1 LIPGAPVRDHDASAG
16 SPQDE
21 ALGLHLHRL
30 DRRRM
35 VLYVTGELDRLT
47 APVLVALLDERLAG
61 ERPDTVLTVDLTATA
76 FVDVGGLNALLDVQH
91 RAAVR
96 GITLHVGACR
106 AAFLRLLR
114 VTRTLG
120 LAAAPPDR
128 PWSTRPHAC
137 RDSEVVIAR
146 LDASRVVERGF
157 EQGETLLEVERGVYR
172 LEAQPPRHH
181 GERDRRAD
189 PHHHGPGA
197 AEPGGRA
204 EAAQG
209 VGGEGV
215 DDVERGDVDDHAPG
229 PPPADLVHQVLL
241 EPHELAVVQG
251 GVDGRDE
258 GAALGENGDP

>member
-1 LIPGAPVRDHDASAG
+1 LIPVVGRVREHGAPAG
-16 SPQDE
+16 SPKDE

-30 DRRRM
+30 DRHRM

-61 ERPDTVLTVDLTATA
+61 ERPDTVVTVDLTATT
-76 FVDVGGLNALLDVQH
+76 FVDVGGLNALLEVQR

-120 LAAAPPDR
+120 LAAAPGDR

-146 LDASRVVERGF
+146 VDASRVVERGL
-157 EQGETLLEVERGVYR
+157 EQGDALLQVKRGVYR
-172 LEAQPPRHH
+172 LEGQPPRHH
-181 GERDRRAD
+181 GE
-189 PHHHGPGA
+189 
-197 AEPGGRA
+197 
-204 EAAQG
+204 
-209 VGGEGV
+209 
-215 DDVERGDVDDHAPG
+215 GD
-229 PPPADLVHQVLL
+229 
-241 EPHELAVVQG
+241 
-251 GVDGRDE
+251 
-258 GAALGENGDP
+258 